1 MSSIIG
7 LFVAVAGF
15 VFVLVCVALVSPRF
29 HRDQP
34 PPEQQTRQDQ
44 DAPGGR

>member
-7 LFVAVAGF
+7 LFVAIAGF

-34 PPEQQTRQDQ
+34 PTDEPPHQQDT
-44 DAPGGR
+44 PGRH